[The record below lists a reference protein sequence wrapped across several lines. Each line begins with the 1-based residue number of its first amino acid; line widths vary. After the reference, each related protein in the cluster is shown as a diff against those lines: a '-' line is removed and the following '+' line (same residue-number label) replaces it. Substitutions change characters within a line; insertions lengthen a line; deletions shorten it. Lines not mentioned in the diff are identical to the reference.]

1 MGLAPLWIV
10 CLTCVMVVAEED
22 IYLVFIFVCFFL
34 SDG

>member
-10 CLTCVMVVAEED
+10 YLTYVMVVAEED